1 MKYGENN
8 IYKFAKTMERKTIDL
23 NGIKYIKEEDKR
35 VLINFL

>member
-8 IYKFAKTMERKTIDL
+8 IYKFDKPMEMKTIDF

-35 VLINFL
+35 VLIKK